1 MSDDQ
6 RGIPL
11 DADPGTAAAWDV
23 VVIGAGPAGSMA
35 ARALAERGH
44 TVLIVDRAAFPR
56 EKVCGDGLIP
66 DALQCLRRA
75 GLYEPVAAR
84 GHRLGTLSVFS
95 PSGVRVDLP
104 GDFVTLP
111 RLELDSLLLQDAQR
125 LGAVFRTARVTSVA
139 SCEEGVLVSVAGDA
153 PPVHARYAI
162 VATGADQSLASWDGV
177 ADPRRSDADAVA
189 VRCYVESPAAV
200 DELVISFDRHVL
212 PGYAWIFPLGNG
224 RYNIGCGIFRQHERH
239 GKVNL
244 RHTFAAFTE
253 RFPLARTLWT
263 ARTGATRLAGAML
276 RCGLQLRRAWDG
288 HRVVAAGEAIATT
301 YPFTGE
307 GIGKAMESG
316 EAAARH
322 VAAALA
328 GEDHALAGYAEALR
342 RQFLPRYSGYRIA
355 ENWISSPWVSDVV
368 ARGVRRSSRLRRA
381 AAGVISETADPRAV
395 FSVRALA
402 AGLLPQRRAK

>member
-1 MSDDQ
+1 MSEHE
-6 RGIPL
+6 RGTSL
-11 DADPGTAAAWDV
+11 DADPGSAVAWDA

-35 ARALAERGH
+35 ARALAERGY
-44 TVLIVDRAAFPR
+44 TVLIVDRADFPR

-75 GLYEPVAAR
+75 GLYESVVAR
-84 GHRLGTLSVFS
+84 GHRLGTLSAFS

-111 RLELDSLLLQDAQR
+111 RIDLDSLLLQDAQR
-125 LGAVFRTARVTSVA
+125 LGAVFRTARVTSVV
-139 SCEEGVLVSVAGDA
+139 SREDGVLVRVAGDA
-153 PPVHARYAI
+153 PPVRARYAI
-162 VATGADQSLASWDGV
+162 VATGADQSLASWDRV
-177 ADPRRSDADAVA
+177 ADPRRGDAVA
-189 VRCYVESPAAV
+189 VRCYVESPAAL

-224 RYNIGCGIFRQHERH
+224 RYNIGCGIFRRHERN
-239 GKVNL
+239 GRVNL

-276 RCGLQLRRAWDG
+276 RCGLQLGRAWDG

-316 EAAARH
+316 EVAANH

-328 GEDHALAGYAEALR
+328 GEEQALAGYGEALR

-355 ENWISSPWVSDVV
+355 EHWISSPLVSDVV

-402 AGLLPQRRAK
+402 AGLLPRRRVR